1 MSFLPIFSVSHL
13 RALGNPTQDSQAGAT
28 CTRNPNWL
36 AALCYLQEAGYKMC
50 SSVTK
55 KTPKKPK
62 KDAKLVSW
70 KRSVSNGQKHRGL
83 REIKT
88 EMAGPVFNVSTNKH
102 GSNLCL
108 RVWKPRLVELNG
120 SLENNKKKEGYGC
133 LDKNTLKCHHAHLE
147 CPALT
152 GTSWLQL
159 LAAPPPHPALPAQG
173 AGPAAHQQE
182 GGAGWGQGSGTLE
195 LPSARCAPSARDPWS
210 FAEDRW
216 REGRETLKPDSW
228 DLNWPEHYRNPLL
241 HTHKRTSL
249 APKAEEFNFTLSVH
263 FFFFS
268 LEKKL

>member
-83 REIKT
+83 REIKI

-182 GGAGWGQGSGTLE
+182 GGSRSHREQGGDRE
-195 LPSARCAPSARDPWS
+195 VAPWS
-210 FAEDRW
+210 CPVPAVPPLPGIPGALLRTDG
-216 REGRETLKPDSW
+216 GREEKHSSL
-228 DLNWPEHYRNPLL
+228 
-241 HTHKRTSL
+241 THGI
-249 APKAEEFNFTLSVH
+249 
-263 FFFFS
+263 
-268 LEKKL
+268 